1 VLLLNYS
8 WAQTPSHQINKKT
21 LDGKTVITVSARQI
35 PSSQRLPLEYDAGK
49 TRMIATMPSPMN
61 ETGDALMPSN
71 TGQRWSTTFGTHNHY
86 DGVYDL
92 LEDYD
97 KGYYMVGYDV
107 ISNTNGEGWNIK
119 TDINGE
125 LLWDIKLNH
134 PPVSEGVAVCQD
146 SLGSKYIAGV
156 DFSEINWPFLL
167 KLNSCGEK
175 EWCTLYKDW
184 GYGWGYP
191 MDIILNTEGNIIVLC
206 RLESEEQINQ
216 IFLLCYNTEGDLLW
230 TKPYASKVDDPLIYF
245 ASGEKLYPSGDG
257 YLISGYCYY
266 PYPDDPN
273 PYHGWLHPMFIGID
287 SQFNEE
293 WVLPFG
299 VSDSVVGQT
308 YSAIPISDSVLMGI
322 GSKSLDYPNGYI
334 RNSLM
339 MFINHEGQELGY
351 KRIWGDSIISGT
363 MDNLMVEIESV
374 NDSIFLATAVIG
386 PLTTGNP
393 FGEFVFDTSGHVYNA
408 AVRLN
413 TTGFSGLVKTFDN
426 KYVITCTVN
435 ENDMNHTDIYIYKI
449 NANLEQ
455 DTLYTQPFV
464 YDSLCPGSIISGDID
479 MTNCLLQVGTQEIR
493 SPEDY
498 FASLETIPI
507 TAYPNPAGRT
517 LILEY
522 NNTELHQDLHLVCY
536 SALGQKVMEEIILP
550 GQQASKINV
559 SNWNGGVYFAVVISE
574 GKIVGK
580 VQFVVK

>member
-230 TKPYASKVDDPLIYF
+230 SKPYASKVDYPLMAF
-245 ASGEKLYPSGDG
+245 ASGEKLYQIGEE
-257 YLISGYCYY
+257 YFISGNCYY
-266 PYPDDPN
+266 PYPTNPN
-273 PYHGWLHPMFIGID
+273 RAWLRPLFIGID
-287 SQFNEE
+287 SQYNEK

-299 VSDSVVGQT
+299 ISDSIVGQA
-308 YSAIPISDSVLMGI
+308 YSAIPIGDSVLMGV

-351 KRIWGDSIISGT
+351 KRIWGDSIIPGT
-363 MDNLMVEIESV
+363 MDNLMVEIETV
-374 NDSIFLATAVIG
+374 NDSLFMATAVIG
-386 PLTTGNP
+386 PLTIDNP
-393 FGEFVFDTSGHVYNA
+393 FGEIVFDTSGRIYNA
-408 AVRLN
+408 AVRPN
-413 TTGFSGLVKTFDN
+413 TTGFSGLVKTFDD
-426 KYVITCTVN
+426 KYVIACAFW
-435 ENDMNHTDIYIYKI
+435 ENDMNHTDIYMYKI

-464 YDSLCPGSIISGDID
+464 YDSLCPDSIISGDID
-479 MTNCLLQVGTQEIR
+479 MTNCLLQVGTQEIPT
-493 SPEDY
+493 PEDY
-498 FASLETIPI
+498 IASLETIPI
-507 TAYPNPAGRT
+507 TAYPNPARET
-517 LILEY
+517 LMLEY
-522 NNTELHQDLHLVCY
+522 KNSERYQDLHLVCY
-536 SALGQKVMEEIILP
+536 SSLGHKVIEETLLT
-550 GQQASKINV
+550 GQQGSKIDV
-559 SNWNGGVYFAVVISE
+559 SNWNGGVYFAVVTSE

-580 VQFVVK
+580 VKFVVK